1 MGKNHQQGGRH
12 HSQRPGGNHI
22 RNNAICRII
31 LSNVREV
38 PMTDFDGLAERYYA
52 SADPQFQEDDEE
64 KEINH
69 RAADYVAQAC
79 FIALDELSPEERESL
94 EQSPE
99 RLLDLIQSYI

>member
-1 MGKNHQQGGRH
+1 M
-12 HSQRPGGNHI
+12 I
-22 RNNAICRII
+22 DI
-31 LSNVREV
+31 
-38 PMTDFDGLAERYYA
+38 DGLAERYYA
-52 SADPQFQEDDEE
+52 NADPQFMEDDDEE

-79 FIALDELSPEERESL
+79 SIELDDLSPEERESL

>member
-1 MGKNHQQGGRH
+1 
-12 HSQRPGGNHI
+12 
-22 RNNAICRII
+22 
-31 LSNVREV
+31 
-38 PMTDFDGLAERYYA
+38 MTDFDGLAEGYYA